1 MWVSRGRPSGAG
13 AAGLLLAPVI
23 AAVVG
28 PVVVLFLLLTQL
40 SIAIPIGLA
49 VIVAVALVIAW
60 AIVRRIDRSAAAYH
74 AEQQERVAE
83 LMANYDVVTGTVR
96 DPDGSRP

>member
-1 MWVSRGRPSGAG
+1 
-13 AAGLLLAPVI
+13 LAPVI

-60 AIVRRIDRSAAAYH
+60 AIVRRIDRSATAYR
-74 AEQQERVAE
+74 AEQQQQVAE
-83 LMANYDVVTGTVR
+83 LTANYDVVTGTVR
-96 DPDGSRP
+96 DPNGPRP